1 MEYGNVSF
9 EKGLGIAINTARPDE
24 TMVIL
29 MEKLKDSLKKE
40 SVTSNLNRF
49 VEYVILV
56 LNCYGNL
63 CDRKYPEIKQKALEC
78 VNYYNKDLKKQ
89 KESAIKQSL
98 NILQLSMTQ

>member
-1 MEYGNVSF
+1 
-9 EKGLGIAINTARPDE
+9 LGTAINTARPDE
-24 TMVIL
+24 IMVIL

-49 VEYVILV
+49 IEHIILV

-63 CDRKYPEIKQKALEC
+63 CDRKYPEKIKQKALEC

-98 NILQLSMTQ
+98 NILQLSVTQ